1 MMYPYKILP
10 DETEIVH
17 SNLILEDDIQKV
29 IVHFQRPTENG
40 FNSARCSLP
49 DYTWIFNHGFSAN
62 NILFFER
69 LLHNNEQEL
78 YRLACKKS
86 HDERK

>member
-29 IVHFQRPTENG
+29 IVHFERPTENG

-49 DYTWIFNHGFSAN
+49 NYTSPTLPFHKTFPENTFLVLCPKSLENLWLPIHHL
-62 NILFFER
+62 ILE
-69 LLHNNEQEL
+69 
-78 YRLACKKS
+78 
-86 HDERK
+86 

>member
-29 IVHFQRPTENG
+29 IVHFERPTENG
-40 FNSARCSLP
+40 FNSARL
-49 DYTWIFNHGFSAN
+49 
-62 NILFFER
+62 
-69 LLHNNEQEL
+69 
-78 YRLACKKS
+78 
-86 HDERK
+86 